1 MPDLFELLP
10 PLKRTGQP
18 LLTGRDVT
26 LLGISAIIH
35 GDEFYYF
42 EVNRPR
48 YWSQKGEG
56 PVVVGVGGIG
66 GGIKP
71 NEGALECL
79 RREVREELGVEFK
92 LEIPEQTALLNEWE
106 LVAWLS
112 IAPSRK
118 HPTPYL
124 LSLFP
129 PRFGG
134 PGQPDSV
141 AIVTFL
147 GRPRGRPE
155 RRDMFGLLRVRHDVV
170 REYLL
175 RDEWPVEE
183 ALAHE
188 GLGFE
193 LERDLPAGCV
203 LRPVLTAKAYQ
214 VLIRSGVDPEG
225 K

>member
-1 MPDLFELLP
+1 MPDLFALLP

-18 LLTGRDVT
+18 LLTGREVT
-26 LLGISAIIH
+26 LLGVSAILR
-35 GDEFYYF
+35 DDDFYYF

-48 YWSQKGEG
+48 YWSQRGDG
-56 PVVVGVGGIG
+56 PVVVGIGGIG

-71 NEGALECL
+71 DEGALECL

-92 LEIPEQTALLNEWE
+92 LEVPQRTALLNEWE
-106 LVAWLS
+106 FQDWLS
-112 IAPSRK
+112 ISPSRK

-124 LSLFP
+124 ISLFP
-129 PRFGG
+129 PRLGG

-147 GRPRGRPE
+147 GRPRGRLE
-155 RRDMFGLLRVRHDVV
+155 RRDIFGLLRIRHDTV
-170 REYLL
+170 RDYLM
-175 RDEWPVEE
+175 RDEWPLEE

-193 LERDLPAGCV
+193 LEGELPAGCV
-203 LRPVLTAKAYQ
+203 LRPVLTAKTYQ
-214 VLIRSGVDPEG
+214 ALIQAGVLPDAI
-225 K
+225 